1 VAIFFIKLALFFNF
15 HKEVKIMNLFDSIAP
30 DELTLISSILTI
42 AISKGKS
49 ADDLNAIG
57 NILANLGS
65 SILLLAA
72 QEQYL
77 DSKEEKRKQIIQ
89 LQNQIDNLNKELE

>member
-1 VAIFFIKLALFFNF
+1 
-15 HKEVKIMNLFDSIAP
+15 MNLFDSIAP
-30 DELTLISSILTI
+30 DELTLISSIITI

-57 NILANLGS
+57 NVLANLGS

-89 LQNQIDNLNKELE
+89 LQNQIDNLKKELE